1 VEAAIKKENGLAEYI
16 ELLNDQ
22 IEGIV
27 Q

>member
-16 ELLNDQ
+16 ELLNNQ